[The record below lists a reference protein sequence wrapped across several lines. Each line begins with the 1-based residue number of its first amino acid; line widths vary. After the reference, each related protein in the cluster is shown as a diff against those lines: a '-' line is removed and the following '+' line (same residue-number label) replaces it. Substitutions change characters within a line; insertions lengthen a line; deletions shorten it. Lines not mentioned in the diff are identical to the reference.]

1 LQSKK
6 GEKMKIAFLDTFSGL
21 SGDMMIGALIS
32 AGLPLEYLKSEL
44 AKLNLSGYELS
55 ISTVQR
61 KSITATKFDVKLL
74 NQHFN
79 HKGEI
84 HNIQHHKENHHHHH
98 HESRTY
104 SEIIEL
110 INSSS
115 LNQNVKDIS
124 NKIFTVIGEA
134 EAKIHNVK
142 LEDVHFHEIGA
153 IDSIVDIVG
162 CAIGLDYF
170 NIEKVYTSIVPLG
183 RGFVETQ
190 HGRMPIPAPA
200 TIEILK
206 DYPVTFIDLQ
216 FELTT
221 PTGAGIIKALS
232 NGLMNDKKVKITNIG
247 YGAGSKDIPQLPNL
261 FRILIGE
268 FIESY
273 STDDS
278 YIVETNIDDMNPE
291 FYPFVIEKLLEAGA
305 HDAYLIPVIMKK
317 GRPGI
322 VLSTLC
328 EATKI
333 DDILKIIYRE
343 TTTLGVRIIK
353 IDRRKLNRDAEIVET
368 KFGKVK
374 VKVVVTEYGKKYI
387 PEFEECKKISIER
400 NIPIADVY
408 NEIIRLN
415 K

>member
-1 LQSKK
+1 
-6 GEKMKIAFLDTFSGL
+6 MKVAFLDTFSGL

-32 AGLPLEYLKSEL
+32 AGLPFEYLKSEL
-44 AKLNLSGYELS
+44 EKLNLSEYELS
-55 ISTVQR
+55 ISTVTK
-61 KSITATKFDVKLL
+61 KSITAKKFDVIILSEDRH
-74 NQHFN
+74 QHKNEHHHNKKSEVN
-79 HKGEI
+79 HLSKT
-84 HNIQHHKENHHHHH
+84 HHHHH
-98 HESRTY
+98 HESKTY
-104 SEIIEL
+104 SDIVEL
-110 INSSS
+110 IESSS
-115 LNQNVKDIS
+115 LNMNVKKIS
-124 NKIFTVIGEA
+124 KKIFTTIGEA

-142 LEDVHFHEIGA
+142 LEEVHFHEIGA

-170 NIEKVYTSIVPLG
+170 NIEKVYTSVVPLG
-183 RGFVETQ
+183 RGFVDTQ

-206 DYPVTFIDLQ
+206 DYPVTFTDLP

-221 PTGAGIIKALS
+221 PTGAGIIKSLS
-232 NGLMNDKKVKITNIG
+232 SGLMNDKKVKISNIG

-268 FIESY
+268 FVESY

-305 HDAYLIPVIMKK
+305 YDAYLIPVIMKK

-328 EATKI
+328 EVSKL
-333 DDILKIIYRE
+333 DEVLKIIYRE
-343 TTTLGVRIIK
+343 TTTLGIRIIK
-353 IDRRKLNRDAEIVET
+353 IDRRKLNRDTEIVDT

-374 VKVVVTEYGKKYI
+374 VKVVLTENRKKYL
-387 PEFEECKKISIER
+387 PEFEECKRISIEK
-400 NIPIADVY
+400 NIPIAEVY
-408 NEIIRLN
+408 NEIMKLN
-415 K
+415 D